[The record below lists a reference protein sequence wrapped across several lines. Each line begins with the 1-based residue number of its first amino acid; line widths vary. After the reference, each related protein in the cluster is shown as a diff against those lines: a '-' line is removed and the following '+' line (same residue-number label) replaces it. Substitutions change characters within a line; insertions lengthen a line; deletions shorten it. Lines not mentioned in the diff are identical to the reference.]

1 MIDFDRERVGDSFLS
16 QFFEKTS
23 GVFAKTLEESGR
35 AVAHF
40 YWRVGYRYRAFS
52 GNARIRK
59 TLHSNLQLSYRCR
72 RTAMRSRSMQLDT
85 LRRIDRYLGSPLCWI
100 LS

>member
-40 YWRVGYRYRAFS
+40 YWRVGYRYRALLRKRAHS
-52 GNARIRK
+52 QDTALESPAQLQMPANGNEE
-59 TLHSNLQLSYRCR
+59 
-72 RTAMRSRSMQLDT
+72 
-85 LRRIDRYLGSPLCWI
+85 
-100 LS
+100 